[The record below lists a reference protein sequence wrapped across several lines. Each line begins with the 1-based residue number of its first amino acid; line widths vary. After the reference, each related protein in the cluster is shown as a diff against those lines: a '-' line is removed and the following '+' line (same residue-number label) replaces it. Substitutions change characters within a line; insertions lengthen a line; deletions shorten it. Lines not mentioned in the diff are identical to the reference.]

1 MKKTN
6 QEEKASAVRYIMYNG
21 EKRYELHFFGETANQ
36 VIQTQPLKNLIIV
49 YNDRSLEICND
60 FVDDVIIDKEP
71 SKRGRKKKSELPYTT
86 KKCYDDEQN
95 LWLEIRYFDKEH
107 YAENKNIQFLYIET
121 ALGYLAHCPKIN
133 VPPVQQV
140 QDVPDVPPVEVE
152 KGKKKTKP
160 LKKK

>member
-6 QEEKASAVRYIMYNG
+6 QEDKAFMVRYVMYNG

-140 QDVPDVPPVEVE
+140 QDVDVE
-152 KGKKKTKP
+152 KSKKSPKS